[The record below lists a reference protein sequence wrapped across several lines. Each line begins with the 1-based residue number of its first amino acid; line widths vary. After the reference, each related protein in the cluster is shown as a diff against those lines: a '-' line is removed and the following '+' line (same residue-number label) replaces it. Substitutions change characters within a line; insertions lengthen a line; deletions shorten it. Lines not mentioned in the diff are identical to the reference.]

1 MVNFTSSSQTTDK
14 LRTFFAVHG
23 LPVTLVSDNGAL
35 FSSADLENFVKT
47 NGIIQCRV
55 PPY

>member
-14 LRTFFAVHG
+14 LRTIFAVHG

-35 FSSADLENFVKT
+35 FSSADLENFVKA